1 MEKISRRRLLV
12 VLVPGVLIFTIF
24 FWFISQEKKCEK
36 LLEEDGCLTEK
47 VFCYYSKQHMLG
59 NGTQAVSTG
68 FYLNYKDKKY
78 KITTKRFLKPI
89 PVGTPIMVRFSTK
102 CPDCAE
108 ILWDSIVT
116 HDDYQIRY
124 KQQGEEGYVFEK
136 VKLTNKK

>member
-68 FYLNYKDKKY
+68 FYLNYKDKK
-78 KITTKRFLKPI
+78 I
-89 PVGTPIMVRFSTK
+89 
-102 CPDCAE
+102 
-108 ILWDSIVT
+108 
-116 HDDYQIRY
+116 
-124 KQQGEEGYVFEK
+124 
-136 VKLTNKK
+136 